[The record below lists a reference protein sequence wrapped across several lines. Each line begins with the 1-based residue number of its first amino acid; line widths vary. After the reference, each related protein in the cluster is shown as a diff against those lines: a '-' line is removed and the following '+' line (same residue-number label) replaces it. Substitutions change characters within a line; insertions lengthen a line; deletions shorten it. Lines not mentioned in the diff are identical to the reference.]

1 MTDYLQIFISVIG
14 SAGAIAGSVA
24 AVRYEVRSRVDSLN
38 QQVIGLQDRKIKLL
52 TDELQAVKAK
62 AEADLAERDKRIA
75 ELEGAVKI
83 LTERLMRRSRV
94 GIVQKGDKT
103 G

>member
-1 MTDYLQIFISVIG
+1 MTDYLQIFISVLG
-14 SAGAIAGSVA
+14 SAATIAGAVA
-24 AVRYEVRSRVDSLN
+24 AVRYEVRSRVDSLI

-75 ELEGAVKI
+75 ELEGAVKV
-83 LTERLMRRSRV
+83 LTERLTRRSRV
-94 GIVQKGDKT
+94 GIVKRGEAT

>member
-1 MTDYLQIFISVIG
+1 
-14 SAGAIAGSVA
+14 VA

-52 TDELQAVKAK
+52 TDELEAVKAK

-75 ELEGAVKI
+75 ELEGAVKV
-83 LTERLMRRSRV
+83 LTERLTRRGRV

>member
-1 MTDYLQIFISVIG
+1 MTDYLQIFISIMA
-14 SAGAIAGSVA
+14 SAGTIVGAMA

-52 TDELQAVKAK
+52 TDELQAVKVK

-83 LTERLMRRSRV
+83 LTERLMRRGRM
-94 GIVQKGDKT
+94 GIVKKGDISR
-103 G
+103 